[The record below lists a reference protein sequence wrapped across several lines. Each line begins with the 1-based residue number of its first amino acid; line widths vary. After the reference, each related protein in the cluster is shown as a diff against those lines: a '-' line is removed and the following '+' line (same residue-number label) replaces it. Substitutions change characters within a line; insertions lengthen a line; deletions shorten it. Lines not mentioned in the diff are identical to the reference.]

1 MKTKTIDLTDDLWL
15 ETLAKLRHDIYHLP
29 EYVYLESLRNKAS
42 AEAILIFEDDKIF
55 FLPYLWRRCD
65 DLFDENLATAEFFD
79 VVSPYGY
86 PGIVLSEAAANDRE
100 FVKLAMNQLIS
111 AFRAKGFCSAFFRLN
126 PIINGGLEE
135 ILSPD
140 ICKISGETVSVNLTL
155 SEAEIWQQTRA
166 DHRNKINK
174 CGREG
179 ISARM
184 VSPNEYLNDFNAI
197 YEETMD
203 RVGASKLY
211 YFGKKYFEEIV
222 DVLGEKLHLC
232 LIELNGEIICSGLF
246 TECCGIVQF
255 HLSGTKSSFLKQAP
269 TTLMLDYVRFW
280 AKERGNQVL
289 HLGGGVGG
297 GKDSLYQFKAGFSK
311 ERHTFLTLRLIS
323 DEEKYNYL
331 TNLRAKFLNVQP
343 EKLLESGFFPAYRS
357 LH

>member
-1 MKTKTIDLTDDLWL
+1 MNIKTIDLTDRLWL

-65 DLFDENLATAEFFD
+65 GLFDENLAIAEVFD

-86 PGIVLSEAAANDRE
+86 PGIVLSEAAANDIE
-100 FVKLAMNQLIS
+100 FVKLAMKQVIS

-126 PIINGGLEE
+126 PIINGGFEE
-135 ILSPD
+135 ILSSD

-155 SEAEIWQQTRA
+155 SEAEIWQQTRPE
-166 DHRNKINK
+166 HRTKINK
-174 CGREG
+174 LKRSGMT
-179 ISARM
+179 ARM
-184 VSPNEYLNDFNAI
+184 VPFPEVINEFISI
-197 YEETMD
+197 YYETMD
-203 RVGASKLY
+203 RVEANRAY
-211 YFGKKYFEEIV
+211 YFDDEYFSNLSN
-222 DVLGEKLHLC
+222 LGEKVHLC
-232 LIELNGEIICSGLF
+232 VVELEGKVTCSGIF
-246 TECCGIVQF
+246 TECCGIVQY
-255 HLSGTKSSFLKQAP
+255 HLGGTRNEFFKQAP
-269 TTLMLDYVRFW
+269 NKLMFDYVRFW

-289 HLGGGVGG
+289 HLGGGLGG
-297 GKDSLYQFKAGFSK
+297 GKDSLYHFKAGFSK

-323 DEEKYNYL
+323 DKEKYNYL
-331 TNLRAKFLNVQP
+331 TNWRAKYLNVQP